1 MEQTRTRLIVA
12 ASALIAIQVI
22 HGAIPAETD
31 AEGYV
36 GLVAG
41 LVALI
46 AGITALVG
54 LVRGR
59 SWARPLLG
67 INGLSVAI
75 GFLLYHALPID
86 SPATNPYFGE
96 DKIGLAQWTPV
107 ILCIAIGL
115 WAAWEAFV
123 RAEADEPAL
132 SA

>member
-1 MEQTRTRLIVA
+1 MQQTRSRLILA
-12 ASALIAIQVI
+12 AAALLAIQVI

-41 LVALI
+41 AILVI
-46 AGITALVG
+46 ASIASLVG

-59 SWARPLLG
+59 EWARPLLG
-67 INGLSVAI
+67 WTGATVAV
-75 GFLLYHALPID
+75 GFVLYHALPID

-96 DKIGLAQWTPV
+96 DEIGAVQWTPV
-107 ILCIAIGL
+107 ILAILIGA
-115 WAAWEAFV
+115 WAAWEAFG
-123 RAEADEPAL
+123 RTTDCPAV